1 MTLKESVSKY
11 FKDYMDIDV
20 AYDLVK
26 RCLLDADIEFVD
38 ESNDYTYFLFGNNIK
53 KGQKFYWVFDNI
65 YYDAYILDHT
75 EKCLD
80 NGYEFMYEVFV
91 RENDIIHC
99 VGYVDKDC
107 YGDYIFDDEEDA
119 RNYCRDIQKNNRVVD
134 YV

>member
-1 MTLKESVSKY
+1 MTLKESVSRY

-20 AYDLVK
+20 AYDIVK
-26 RCLLDADIEFVD
+26 MCLLDADIEFVD

-107 YGDYIFDDEEDA
+107 YGNYIFDDEEDA
-119 RNYCRDIQKNNRVVD
+119 RNYCRHPEK
-134 YV
+134 

>member
-1 MTLKESVSKY
+1 MTLKESVSRY

-20 AYDLVK
+20 AYDIVK
-26 RCLLDADIEFVD
+26 MCLLDADIEFVD

-65 YYDAYILDHT
+65 DYDAYILDHI

-91 RENDIIHC
+91 QENDIIHC

-119 RNYCRDIQKNNRVVD
+119 RNYCRHPEK
-134 YV
+134 

>member
-1 MTLKESVSKY
+1 MTLKESVNKY
-11 FKDYMDIDV
+11 FKDYMDTDM
-20 AYDLVK
+20 AYDLIK

-38 ESNDYTYFLFGNNIK
+38 ESNDYTYFLFGDNIK
-53 KGQKFYWVFDNI
+53 KGQKFYWAYDNI
-65 YYDAYILDHT
+65 DYDTYTLDHI
-75 EKCLD
+75 EKLLD
-80 NGYEFMYEVFV
+80 NGDKFLYKVFV
-91 RENDIIHC
+91 QENGIIHC

>member
-11 FKDYMDIDV
+11 FKDYMDIDM

-53 KGQKFYWVFDNI
+53 KGQKFYWAYDNI
-65 YYDAYILDHT
+65 GYDAYTLDHI
-75 EKCLD
+75 EKCFD
-80 NGYEFMYEVFV
+80 NGDKFLYKVFIQ
-91 RENDIIHC
+91 ENNTIYC

-119 RNYCRDIQKNNRVVD
+119 RNYCRHTEK
-134 YV
+134 